1 MNLKKNLGRHL
12 IMLAVLGVFG
22 LLAAGSTIDA
32 YGKGMKAYQAGDYAK
47 AKKIWSES
55 SDVKSLN
62 NTDYIEAAWYL
73 GEIYQ
78 KEGDEEAA
86 LEWKTKAYNRAV
98 GDTYSAEKFRNEKS
112 ATYEIM
118 LADSLI
124 KTALAK
130 QKAEQVKRQFVG
142 TWNLYACQYN
152 GKRYD
157 TSNLRTRPKKIVLNE
172 NGTGTIYWDYAK
184 DNDFTWSANGGSISF
199 SGINGNGQTLGI
211 NNQGYIVLKSI
222 GIKYDLGF
230 IYADYFFT
238 K

>member
-86 LEWKTKAYNRAV
+86 L
-98 GDTYSAEKFRNEKS
+98 D
-112 ATYEIM
+112 M
-118 LADSLI
+118 
-124 KTALAK
+124 
-130 QKAEQVKRQFVG
+130 
-142 TWNLYACQYN
+142 
-152 GKRYD
+152 
-157 TSNLRTRPKKIVLNE
+157 E
-172 NGTGTIYWDYAK
+172 NK
-184 DNDFTWSANGGSISF
+184 
-199 SGINGNGQTLGI
+199 GIQQSCGRHI
-211 NNQGYIVLKSI
+211 
-222 GIKYDLGF
+222 
-230 IYADYFFT
+230 
-238 K
+238 